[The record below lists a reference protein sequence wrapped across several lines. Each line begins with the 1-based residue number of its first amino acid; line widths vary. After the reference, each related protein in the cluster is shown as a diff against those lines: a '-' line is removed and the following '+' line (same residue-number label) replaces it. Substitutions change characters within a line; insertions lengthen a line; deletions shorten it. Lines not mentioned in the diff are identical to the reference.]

1 MGRSNRE
8 ARRTMA
14 QTYAKHPT
22 LPWPPDIPGPQ
33 GYAGIES
40 SGSEGGTIMA
50 DKSPKKSS
58 TKTAASKSLKEKRAD
73 KKDKASKRKSD

>member
-1 MGRSNRE
+1 MASL
-8 ARRTMA
+8 RRGCA
-14 QTYAKHPT
+14 
-22 LPWPPDIPGPQ
+22 PDFLGVH

-58 TKTAASKSLKEKRAD
+58 TKTAATKSLKEKRAE
-73 KKDKASKRKSD
+73 KKEKANKRKDD